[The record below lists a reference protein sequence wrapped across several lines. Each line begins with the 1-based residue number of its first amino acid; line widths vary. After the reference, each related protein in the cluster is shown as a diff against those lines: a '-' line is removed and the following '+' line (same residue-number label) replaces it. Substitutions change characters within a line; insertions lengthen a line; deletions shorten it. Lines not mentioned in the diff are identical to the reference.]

1 MWQFAAG
8 KNSKFVPFSKY
19 PPVNKDIAF
28 WVPEEFHENGFYEVV
43 CIYTMYNIYMIE
55 IGSYEAVC

>member
-1 MWQFAAG
+1 MHGLWQFAAG

-43 CIYTMYNIYMIE
+43 CIYTMYNIIYI
-55 IGSYEAVC
+55 